1 MTPSSSTTYRL
12 AIVED
17 HELTRQ
23 GLEAMLSSYSDF
35 TVVASAPSVPQLLSA
50 LGKKKKV
57 DLVLL
62 DLRLS
67 DDSRPV
73 ENVEKIE
80 ELTPHIVVVS
90 SLESPY
96 LLRQVLST
104 SVAEVLSK
112 TQPSEEIV
120 AAIRRTLGGC
130 PTISTEM
137 AAAMDSD
144 PLLESVDL
152 SDRQREVLELYASG
166 EPAKRVARLTGLKQD
181 TVNDY
186 LNRVRQKYSSVGRD
200 TFTKLDLYQRAQE
213 DGFLPGPTDPH

>member
-1 MTPSSSTTYRL
+1 MTPSSSKTYRL

-35 TVVASAPSVPQLLSA
+35 TVMASAPSVPQLLGA

-120 AAIRRTLGGC
+120 AAIRRTLGG
-130 PTISTEM
+130 SRR
-137 AAAMDSD
+137 SLRKW
-144 PLLESVDL
+144 PLRWIAIL
-152 SDRQREVLELYASG
+152 
-166 EPAKRVARLTGLKQD
+166 
-181 TVNDY
+181 Y
-186 LNRVRQKYSSVGRD
+186 LNPWTFPIDSAKSWNYMLRVS
-200 TFTKLDLYQRAQE
+200 QRSE
-213 DGFLPGPTDPH
+213 SLV